1 MENNIMPNRLIVTGL
16 DDNGKSSV
24 ISDRHVEART
34 AAAVPGYGWHRLWSW
49 DEVPNVPNSGI
60 EPEGPNHFPP
70 PGGVRFIVFTVPPGS
85 VTAPADL
92 DMDVGALELEEKFP
106 GRAAHME
113 SHQTGLHTT
122 ATIDFIYVVEGEI
135 WLELDDGH
143 EIHLNT
149 GDSLVQNGV
158 RHAWR
163 NYGTKPCRLVVT
175 ILGASKGCSL
185 PGAKLN
191 EVIIA

>member
-1 MENNIMPNRLIVTGL
+1 MENNILAKRLIVTGL
-16 DDNGKSSV
+16 TANGKSSV
-24 ISDRHVEART
+24 ISDSQIDART

-49 DEVPNVPNSGI
+49 DEVPMVPNSGV
-60 EPEGPNHFPP
+60 EPEGPDHFPA
-70 PGGVRFIVFTVPPGS
+70 PGGVRFIAFTVPPGT
-85 VTAPADL
+85 VAGPEDL
-92 DMDVGALELEEKFP
+92 DSEASAAELETKFP

-122 ATIDFIYVVEGEI
+122 ATIDFIYVATGEI

-143 EIHLNT
+143 EVHLRT

-163 NYGTKPCRLVVT
+163 NHGSKPCTLVVT
-175 ILGASKGCSL
+175 IVGADKG
-185 PGAKLN
+185 
-191 EVIIA
+191 

>member
-1 MENNIMPNRLIVTGL
+1 MENNILEKRLIVTGL
-16 DDNGKSSV
+16 DAEGKSSV
-24 ISDRHVEART
+24 ISDRQLDART

-49 DEVPNVPNSGI
+49 DETPTVPNDGF
-60 EPEGPNHFPP
+60 EPTGPDHFPAA
-70 PGGVRFIVFTVPPGS
+70 GGVRFIVFTVPPGT

-92 DMDVGALELEEKFP
+92 DMDAAKQELEEKFP

-122 ATIDFIYVVEGEI
+122 TTIDFIYVADGEI
-135 WLELDDGH
+135 WLELDDQQ
-143 EIHLNT
+143 EVHLKT

-163 NYGTKPCRLVVT
+163 NHGTKPCSLVVT
-175 ILGASKGCSL
+175 IVGANKG
-185 PGAKLN
+185 
-191 EVIIA
+191 